1 MLPLGAF
8 NGIFYHNLHYEEHKR
23 EKLMKEVLL
32 FSMFCNL
39 ILKIYLIEVISN
51 HVPNP

>member
-8 NGIFYHNLHYEEHKR
+8 NGIFCHNLHYEEHKR
-23 EKLMKEVLL
+23 EKLIKEVLL